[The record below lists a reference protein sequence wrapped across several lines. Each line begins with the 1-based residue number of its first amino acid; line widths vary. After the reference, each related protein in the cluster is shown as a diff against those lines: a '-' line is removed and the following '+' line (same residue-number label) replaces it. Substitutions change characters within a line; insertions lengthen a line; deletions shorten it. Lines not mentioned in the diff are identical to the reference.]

1 VLGKMRAEVAG
12 AQIEGTPE
20 ELASFLRLYSQP
32 EAQRPSADDGRLIC
46 GQCARSYGLKDSL
59 EAHMR
64 KKHGI
69 HKRQKRQERGS
80 KKLRDTPDPDP
91 KLDKLEKD
99 TRSRLYDLPPLLPE
113 RAKRGKTAIVL
124 AREVGVKSREIPMVL
139 RGLVNKGLA
148 VELENPFNVD
158 EPFYFRKVELAPV
171 ASS

>member
-1 VLGKMRAEVAG
+1 
-12 AQIEGTPE
+12 
-20 ELASFLRLYSQP
+20 
-32 EAQRPSADDGRLIC
+32 
-46 GQCARSYGLKDSL
+46 
-59 EAHMR
+59 MR

-91 KLDKLEKD
+91 KLDKLEKA
-99 TRSRLYDLPPLLPE
+99 TLSRLYDLPPLLPE